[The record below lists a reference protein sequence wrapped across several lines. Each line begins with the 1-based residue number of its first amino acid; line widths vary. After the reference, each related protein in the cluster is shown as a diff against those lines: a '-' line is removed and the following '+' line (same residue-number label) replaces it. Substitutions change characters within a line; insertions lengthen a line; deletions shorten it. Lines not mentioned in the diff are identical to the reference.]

1 MARACG
7 DDDDDDNNNNNNN
20 SDHNDDD
27 YDDDDDDDDN
37 NDKIPIHLIQL
48 LFERYF
54 HIPTLQWSVY
64 LPAFIFIAIG
74 VY

>member
-7 DDDDDDNNNNNNN
+7 DDDDDDNNNNN
-20 SDHNDDD
+20 SDHNGDD
-27 YDDDDDDDDN
+27 YDDDDDN
-37 NDKIPIHLIQL
+37 NDKIPIYLIQL

-54 HIPTLQWSVY
+54 HIPMLQWSVY